1 LGYDVTSSDE
11 RLAMPSVTIGIR
23 ELKSHL
29 SAYVRRVKAGETV
42 VITERG
48 KPVGRLIPM
57 EGSRDETLRRLGEAG
72 VLSWS
77 GRKPRPLAHRPPRV
91 RGDRT
96 ISDLLLED
104 RD

>member
-1 LGYDVTSSDE
+1 MS
-11 RLAMPSVTIGIR
+11 SVTIGLR

-29 SAYVRRVKAGETV
+29 SAYVRRVKAGDTV
-42 VITERG
+42 VITDRG
-48 KPVGRLIPM
+48 KPVGRLVPM
-57 EGSRDETLRRLGEAG
+57 EGSRDETLRRLEGAG

-77 GRKPRPLAHRPPRV
+77 GRKLRPLGKRPPRV
-91 RGDRT
+91 RGNRT

>member
-1 LGYDVTSSDE
+1 MS
-11 RLAMPSVTIGIR
+11 SVTIGLR

-29 SAYVRRVKAGETV
+29 SAYVRRVKAGDTV
-42 VITERG
+42 VITDRG
-48 KPVGRLIPM
+48 TPVGRLVPM
-57 EGSRDETLRRLGEAG
+57 EGSRDEALRRLEEAG

-77 GRKPRPLAHRPPRV
+77 GTELRPLAESPPRV

>member
-1 LGYDVTSSDE
+1 MS
-11 RLAMPSVTIGIR
+11 SVTIGLR

-42 VITERG
+42 VITDRG
-48 KPVGRLIPM
+48 KPVGRLVPM
-57 EGSRDETLRRLGEAG
+57 EGSRVETLRRLEGAG

-77 GRKPRPLAHRPPRV
+77 GKRPRPLAHRPPHV